1 MSRFALLR
9 PSGPRQTFGAGVAAL
24 GMAAV
29 VGGALAF
36 QHIGGYIPC
45 PLCLAQRTPYYVA
58 IPIAAVA
65 FLVSRVAPPVVT
77 RTLLLIVGAAML
89 WAAALGIHHAG
100 VEYGWWAG
108 PADCG
113 VVGGFDLRGGNLLSQ
128 LDTVRGP
135 SCDEPALLIFGLSL
149 AVWNAVAA
157 LILAAISIR
166 AALSGGDR
174 FSADA

>member
-1 MSRFALLR
+1 MAGFALTR
-9 PSGPRQTFGAGVAAL
+9 PAGGRQTFGAGLLAF
-24 GMAAV
+24 GMIAV

-45 PLCLAQRTPYYVA
+45 PLCLAQRVPYYVA
-58 IPIAAVA
+58 IPVAVLA
-65 FLVSRVAPPVVT
+65 FLVSKAAPALVV
-77 RTLLLIVGAAML
+77 RLLLLVVGAAMIY
-89 WAAALGIHHAG
+89 AAWLGIHHAG
-100 VEYGWWAG
+100 VEFGWWQG

-113 VVGGFDLRGGNLLSQ
+113 VVGGFDMTGDLLAQ

-135 SCDEPALLIFGLSL
+135 SCQEPALLVLGLSL

-157 LILAAISIR
+157 TVLAAVALR

-174 FSADA
+174 FSKS